1 MVEDDTMH
9 PDLAA
14 LQGTKVAGRYEV
26 GEVLGVGGM
35 GVVFKGH
42 HLGLKRDVAIKVL
55 HPELTRDQ
63 EISKRFEREA
73 HSASRLD
80 HPNCTQVTDVGTT
93 DSGLM
98 FMVMQLLEGAE
109 LADSMGEVYAP
120 DRAVLLTLQ
129 ILSGLEHAHENGV
142 IHRDIKPENIFLT
155 RDHAGRE
162 LVKIVDFGIAK
173 LVGASDGER
182 NMTKAGLV
190 FGTPAYMSPE
200 QAMGQQADARADL
213 YSVGI
218 LLWEMLSGTQ
228 PFSAEDPVALVR
240 MQVSKDPPPLPS
252 SVPAML
258 QPVVSRLLEKQR
270 EKRYDSATQARLA
283 LEEVLPSIV
292 TTDITGMTLYPGA
305 SQQIAL
311 SNSGTIGLSGVHSAP
326 QPSGAHPIVVAGSGP
341 ISVGVSNPIT
351 AEHARMS
358 TMPPLAS
365 TLEAKP
371 DSRKWL
377 IAGAGVALVVVVG
390 ALAMSGGE
398 DAPTE
403 PAAVAAQPEGDAEAP
418 AAQDDGDDEILIVDE
433 DAEPTDSQLAEIDRL
448 ILAKKTADADKL
460 LGPLLDRFPDDARLI
475 WRYGRMLTAQGRKK
489 RSQAL
494 AAYGKAL
501 EKSPALLEDRDFYAE
516 LVALMRR
523 KEVRDE
529 ALNLALRQMG
539 ATAHTFLLE
548 LVNDERK
555 PLSYDDRHRALE
567 ELQTVPSDAELINV
581 RLNRALDVLQA
592 HQSLT
597 PCGDYHAALN
607 AIEASPEYYY
617 YARVDRGTLPEA
629 KSGKHLAAAEQ
640 EDATRCANVVERRE
654 EVLGQLAAL
663 EPSPVDDGGSA
674 DAGGAE
680 DAGSATPASGGGGK
694 SGGSKSGGS
703 KSGSSKSGSSKS
715 GSSKSQGKSANC
727 KKFGAGVFNPKC
739 R

>member
-1 MVEDDTMH
+1 MVEDDTIH

-98 FMVMQLLEGAE
+98 FMVMQLLEGSE

-218 LLWEMLSGTQ
+218 LLWEMLVGAQ
-228 PFSAEDPVALVR
+228 PFTADDPVALVR
-240 MQVSKDPPPLPS
+240 MQVSKDPPPLPE

-258 QPVVSRLLEKQR
+258 QPIVSRLLAKQR
-270 EKRYDSATQARLA
+270 EERYDSATQARLA

-311 SNSGTIGLSGVHSAP
+311 SNSGTIGLSGHPVS

-351 AEHARMS
+351 SEHARMS

-371 DSRKWL
+371 DSRKWA
-377 IAGAGVALVVVVG
+377 IVGGAVAAVVVVA
-390 ALAMSGGE
+390 ALAMSGGD
-398 DAPTE
+398 DAPAE
-403 PAAVAAQPEGDAEAP
+403 AAAVAAQPKEA
-418 AAQDDGDDEILIVDE
+418 AVAVQEDGGEDEILIVDE
-433 DAEPTDSQLAEIDRL
+433 DEDPTDSQLAEIDRL

-475 WRYGRMLTAQGRKK
+475 WRYGRMLTDQGRKK

-516 LVALMRR
+516 LVSLMRR

-607 AIEASPEYYY
+607 AIEATPDYYY

-640 EDATRCANVVERRE
+640 EDAARCANVVERRE
-654 EVLGQLAAL
+654 EVLGLLAAL
-663 EPSPVDDGGSA
+663 EPSPADDGGS
-674 DAGGAE
+674 DGGSAGE
-680 DAGSATPASGGGGK
+680 PAGSGATPASGGGK
-694 SGGSKSGGS
+694 SGGSKSGSGKSGGS
-703 KSGSSKSGSSKS
+703 KSAKKPA
-715 GSSKSQGKSANC
+715 GKPANC